1 MQTIDSTP
9 TSVPST
15 RTVGIRYGTIAGV
28 IGIIIFILLNVSG
41 VDITKPYWG
50 WIGYVITGVILFMA
64 HSYYKSNG
72 DGYMNYGQGIGIAFW
87 QGLIGGAISHIFSYI
102 YVKFIDMSFIEAIK
116 EAQITAME
124 EQGMSEEQIEQ
135 AAKFSEMF
143 MNPEVMMS
151 MGFVFSILS
160 AVIIGLILTI
170 FTQKAR
176 PETF

>member
-1 MQTIDSTP
+1 MEQQAIASTL
-9 TSVPST
+9 TT
-15 RTVGIRYGTIAGV
+15 RSVGIRYGAISGV

-50 WIGYVITGVILFMA
+50 WIGYAITAVILFLA
-64 HSYYKSNG
+64 HGYYKSNG

-87 QGLIGGAISHIFSYI
+87 QGLIGGAISHVFSYI
-102 YVKFIDMSFIEAIK
+102 YVKFVDTAFIDAIK
-116 EAQITAME
+116 DAQVAAMAE
-124 EQGMSEEQIEQ
+124 KGMSEEQIEQ
-135 AAKFSEMF
+135 AAKISEMF

-151 MGFVFSILS
+151 MGFVFAIIS

-176 PETF
+176 PETI